1 MFVNFIYIS
10 TLLISAFLLFSLQL
24 LVAKIMLPV
33 LGGSPNVWITT
44 NLFFQVLLLVGYC
57 LSTVLSRIS
66 WGRYIY
72 LVGVLSMAFLLPSQL
87 QIDITTVPDQPVKW
101 ILGYL
106 LTNVGA
112 IGLLMCTVAPLSQFW
127 YGKVK
132 VGSNPYLLYAASNLG
147 SFLGILVYPLVIEP
161 RLGLNV
167 QFEFW
172 HNIYFGLLVLL
183 LCVVATTLVIKNVAV
198 DSDSDDNNIEGNVS
212 TPTASDRL
220 RWVFLAAV
228 PVSLSLSLTSY
239 ITQDLGSFPLLWILP
254 LGLYLLSY
262 IRGFKSL
269 NKPTFFANQYKYI
282 AIAFVVLGFN
292 SSLPIPH
299 QIKFVVSTILFY
311 QLSKSIHNYLYES
324 RPLVLFLP
332 QFYLFTALGGV
343 CGGLINAIVA
353 PTAYKF
359 TIEYAICL
367 LLCILINP
375 SCSITVTTHDVR
387 NKLILGSG
395 YLLKRYNV
403 QPSFLDRNNV
413 SIILLSSIAI
423 EYILFYGDWYQLNFK
438 MLIGLLVP
446 LILFAVA
453 ALKFESSTYQKVMV
467 LTSIIGILFVF
478 KPFGSYLF
486 ADRSYFGNLQVIRS
500 NSYGGSRMLLHGITL
515 HGFQSNAMMDNP
527 PTGLNAPPLSYYT
540 AVKELAE
547 TMSGN
552 YARPI
557 KIGMVGM
564 GTGISAIY
572 TSDDDT
578 FDFYEIDPLVVKIAT
593 DNNYFSYINK
603 SPAKVNI
610 IQGDARLSLA
620 KSNEK
625 YDLLVLDAFTSDAIP
640 THLLTQEAFRIYQNR
655 LADDGVMLVH
665 ISNRYFDLSQSVA
678 STANSLSF
686 TTVAK
691 KYEPTKESASIGEGP
706 SKWLAVGSDTNLTKF
721 VPKWN
726 PVELKD
732 GISVWTD
739 NYSNLLQ
746 SLRLLGI

>member
-1 MFVNFIYIS
+1 
-10 TLLISAFLLFSLQL
+10 
-24 LVAKIMLPV
+24 
-33 LGGSPNVWITT
+33 
-44 NLFFQVLLLVGYC
+44 
-57 LSTVLSRIS
+57 
-66 WGRYIY
+66 
-72 LVGVLSMAFLLPSQL
+72 MAFLLPSQL

-112 IGLLMCTVAPLSQFW
+112 IGLLMCTVAPLLQFW

-167 QFEFW
+167 QFGLW
-172 HNIYFGLLVLL
+172 RNIYFGLLVLL
-183 LCVVATTLVIKNVAV
+183 LCVVATTLVIKNVVV
-198 DSDSDDNNIEGNVS
+198 DSDIDSNDNIEGNVS
-212 TPTASDRL
+212 TPTVSDRL
-220 RWVFLAAV
+220 RWMFLAAV

-262 IRGFKSL
+262 IRGFKSSD
-269 NKPTFFANQYKYI
+269 KPTFFASQYKYVLV
-282 AIAFVVLGFN
+282 AFVVLGFN
-292 SSLPIPH
+292 SYFPIPH
-299 QIKFVVSTILFY
+299 QIKFFVSTILFY
-311 QLSKSIHNYLYES
+311 QLSKSIHNYLYEV
-324 RPLVLFLP
+324 RPSILFLP

-367 LLCILINP
+367 VLCLLINP
-375 SCSITVTTHDVR
+375 RYSIKVTTHDVR

-403 QPSFLDRNNV
+403 QASFWDRNTV
-413 SIILLSSIAI
+413 SVILLSSIAI
-423 EYILFYGDWYQLNFK
+423 EYILFYGDWHQSNFK
-438 MLIGLLVP
+438 MLIGAFVP
-446 LILFAVA
+446 LVLFVVA

-467 LTSIIGILFVF
+467 LTSIVGILFVF
-478 KPFGSYLF
+478 KPFGNYLF

-500 NSYGGSRMLLHGITL
+500 NSYGGSRSLLHGITL
-515 HGFQSNAMMDNP
+515 HGFQSNAMLDNP

-547 TMSGN
+547 TISGN

-593 DNNYFSYINK
+593 DNKYFSYINK
-603 SPAKVNI
+603 SHAKVNI
-610 IQGDARLSLA
+610 VEGDARLSLA

-655 LADDGVMLVH
+655 LADNGVMLVH

-691 KYEPTKESASIGEGP
+691 NYKPTKESAGIGESS
-706 SKWLAVGSDTNLTKF
+706 SKWLAVGSDTNLSKF

-726 PVELKD
+726 PIESKD

-746 SLRLLGI
+746 SLRLLGVK